1 MINFD
6 ILMNSI
12 NVSDNKSSF
21 NKSDV
26 EMKSINFEDV
36 IKKQEDCKSANIDK
50 KSNKNG
56 NFSLNDDSKEETLG
70 QLIDSFIKNN
80 DKFIEEIS
88 SIIEEDLSEENA
100 FNIINIFLTLHTIEQ
115 TIKNNNSISFEN
127 IEFVDI
133 NSFSEKYLSLDNTFD
148 NSETINFN
156 FLGKF
161 MLEEN
166 TIKIPI
172 YTEKDEFKV
181 LNITNDK
188 ESINNKESINIE
200 DIFEKVVEEY
210 FELELNN
217 KNEKINQNKSLL
229 INNENNILDKLTN
242 DYFNKDK
249 KDIYNKLSDEL
260 LNKLPN
266 KLLDELSD
274 IEDFKSVDYKDLSS
288 LQSGNNANYY
298 NSSFND
304 FLINQRLVDVKFNK
318 NTDNE
323 LELLLKIQNSNS
335 EVTNN
340 ISPYSYGLIDSVN
353 GKINE
358 NIQPQTIRYS
368 HFESDLANTIS
379 HMKNSNLEEL
389 TIKVKP
395 KELGE
400 ITINLIK
407 KDGLS
412 EVVIFIEKEELFDS
426 LKRDISRIE
435 AEIKKTGLTID
446 NISIEVKK
454 QEGSSFDLNNNS
466 GARFENSD
474 DYNKKSKRES
484 KDSNKKDKTIDKDD
498 VVYNVDNK
506 SNDLSEIS
514 ILA

>member
-26 EMKSINFEDV
+26 EIKSINFEDV

-50 KSNKNG
+50 NYNKNG
-56 NFSLNDDSKEETLG
+56 DFSLNDASKEDASG
-70 QLIDSFIKNN
+70 QLIDSFIK
-80 DKFIEEIS
+80 DDAKFIEEIS
-88 SIIEEDLSEENA
+88 SIIEEDLCEEDA
-100 FNIINIFLTLHTIEQ
+100 FNIINIFLTLHAVEQ
-115 TIKNNNSISFEN
+115 IIKNNNSISFEN

-133 NSFSEKYLSLDNTFD
+133 DSFSEKYLSLDSMFN
-148 NSETINFN
+148 NSETISFD

-161 MLEEN
+161 RLEEN

-172 YTEKDEFKV
+172 YAKKEGFEV
-181 LNITNDK
+181 LNIANDK
-188 ESINNKESINIE
+188 EFTKIE
-200 DIFEKVVEEY
+200 DVFKKVVEEY

-217 KNEKINQNKSLL
+217 KNEEVNQDKSLL

-249 KDIYNKLSDEL
+249 KDIYNKLSD
-260 LNKLPN
+260 
-266 KLLDELSD
+266 KLLE
-274 IEDFKSVDYKDLSS
+274 IEDFNSIDYKNFSS
-288 LQSGNNANYY
+288 LESKNNTNYY
-298 NSSFND
+298 NNSFNN
-304 FLINQRLVDVKFNK
+304 FLVNQRLIDVKSNK
-318 NTDNE
+318 NTDSE
-323 LELLLKIQNSNS
+323 LELLLKVQNSNS
-335 EVTNN
+335 EVADN

-353 GKINE
+353 DKINE
-358 NIQPQTIRYS
+358 NMQPQTIRYS

-379 HMKNSNLEEL
+379 HMRNSNLEEL

-395 KELGE
+395 RELGE

-435 AEIKKTGLTID
+435 AEIKKTGLMID
-446 NISIEVKK
+446 NISIEIKK

-484 KDSNKKDKTIDKDD
+484 KYSNKKDKTIDKDD

>member
-56 NFSLNDDSKEETLG
+56 NFSLNDDSKKEALG
-70 QLIDSFIKNN
+70 QLIDSFIKDNN
-80 DKFIEEIS
+80 KFIEEIS
-88 SIIEEDLSEENA
+88 SIIEEDLSEEDD

-133 NSFSEKYLSLDNTFD
+133 NSFSEKYLSLDNIFD
-148 NSETINFN
+148 NSETINFD

-161 MLEEN
+161 RLEEN

-172 YTEKDEFKV
+172 YAEKEGFKV
-181 LNITNDK
+181 LNIANDK
-188 ESINNKESINIE
+188 ESIKIE
-200 DIFEKVVEEY
+200 DVFEKVVEEY

-217 KNEKINQNKSLL
+217 KNEEVNQDKSLL

-274 IEDFKSVDYKDLSS
+274 IEDFKSIDYKDLSS

-304 FLINQRLVDVKFNK
+304 FLINQRLVDVKFSK
-318 NTDNE
+318 NTDSE

-335 EVTNN
+335 EVTDN

-353 GKINE
+353 DKINE

-446 NISIEVKK
+446 NISVEVKK
-454 QEGSSFDLNNNS
+454 QEGSNFDLNNNS
-466 GARFENSD
+466 GATFENSD

-484 KDSNKKDKTIDKDD
+484 KDSNRKDKTIDKDD
-498 VVYNVDNK
+498 VVCNVDNK
-506 SNDLSEIS
+506 SNDLSEIN

>member
-26 EMKSINFEDV
+26 EIKSINFEDV

-50 KSNKNG
+50 KYNKNG
-56 NFSLNDDSKEETLG
+56 DFSLNDDSKEDASG
-70 QLIDSFIKNN
+70 QLIDSFIK
-80 DKFIEEIS
+80 DDAKFIEEIS
-88 SIIEEDLSEENA
+88 SIIEEEDLYEEDA
-100 FNIINIFLTLHTIEQ
+100 FNIINIFLTLHAVEQ
-115 TIKNNNSISFEN
+115 IIKNNNSISFEN

-133 NSFSEKYLSLDNTFD
+133 DSFSEKYLSLDSMFN
-148 NSETINFN
+148 NSETISFD

-161 MLEEN
+161 RLEEN

-172 YTEKDEFKV
+172 YAEKKGFEV

-188 ESINNKESINIE
+188 EFTKIE
-200 DIFEKVVEEY
+200 DVFKKVVEEY

-217 KNEKINQNKSLL
+217 KNEEVNQDKSLL

-249 KDIYNKLSDEL
+249 KDIYNKLSD
-260 LNKLPN
+260 
-266 KLLDELSD
+266 KLLER
-274 IEDFKSVDYKDLSS
+274 EDFNSIDYKNFSS
-288 LQSGNNANYY
+288 LKSKNNTNYY
-298 NSSFND
+298 NNSFNN
-304 FLINQRLVDVKFNK
+304 FLVNQRLIDVKSNK
-318 NTDNE
+318 NTDSE
-323 LELLLKIQNSNS
+323 LELLLKVQNSNS
-335 EVTNN
+335 EVTDN

-353 GKINE
+353 DKINE
-358 NIQPQTIRYS
+358 NMQPQTIRYS

-407 KDGLS
+407 KDGVS

-446 NISIEVKK
+446 NISVEVKK

-484 KDSNKKDKTIDKDD
+484 KYSNKKDKTIDKDD

>member
-1 MINFD
+1 
-6 ILMNSI
+6 MNSI

-21 NKSDV
+21 NKSNV
-26 EMKSINFEDV
+26 KIKSINFEDV

-50 KSNKNG
+50 KYNKNG
-56 NFSLNDDSKEETLG
+56 DFSLNDDSEEDASG
-70 QLIDSFIKNN
+70 QLIDSFIKDNA
-80 DKFIEEIS
+80 KFIEEIS
-88 SIIEEDLSEENA
+88 SIIEEEDLYEEDA
-100 FNIINIFLTLHTIEQ
+100 FNIINIFLTLHAVEQ
-115 TIKNNNSISFEN
+115 IIKNNNSISFEN

-133 NSFSEKYLSLDNTFD
+133 DSFSEKYLSLDNIFD
-148 NSETINFN
+148 NSETISFD

-161 MLEEN
+161 RLEEN

-172 YTEKDEFKV
+172 YAEKEGFEV
-181 LNITNDK
+181 LNVTNDK
-188 ESINNKESINIE
+188 EFTKIE
-200 DIFEKVVEEY
+200 DVFKKVVEEY

-217 KNEKINQNKSLL
+217 KNEEVNQDKSLL

-249 KDIYNKLSDEL
+249 KDIYNKLSD
-260 LNKLPN
+260 
-266 KLLDELSD
+266 KLLER
-274 IEDFKSVDYKDLSS
+274 EDFNSIDYKNFSS
-288 LQSGNNANYY
+288 LESKNNTNYY
-298 NSSFND
+298 NNSFNN
-304 FLINQRLVDVKFNK
+304 FLVNQRLIDVKSNK
-318 NTDNE
+318 NTDSE
-323 LELLLKIQNSNS
+323 LELLLKVQNSNS
-335 EVTNN
+335 EVTDN

-353 GKINE
+353 DKINE
-358 NIQPQTIRYS
+358 NMQPQTIRYS

-407 KDGLS
+407 KDGVS

-446 NISIEVKK
+446 NISVEVKK

-484 KDSNKKDKTIDKDD
+484 KYSNKKDKTIDKDD

>member
-21 NKSDV
+21 NKSNV
-26 EMKSINFEDV
+26 EIKSINFEDV

-50 KSNKNG
+50 KYNKNG
-56 NFSLNDDSKEETLG
+56 DFSLNDDSKEDASG
-70 QLIDSFIKNN
+70 QLIDSFVKDNA
-80 DKFIEEIS
+80 KFIEEIS
-88 SIIEEDLSEENA
+88 SIIEEEDLYEEDA
-100 FNIINIFLTLHTIEQ
+100 FNIINIFLTLQAVEQ
-115 TIKNNNSISFEN
+115 IIKNNNSISFEN

-133 NSFSEKYLSLDNTFD
+133 DSFSEKYLSLDNIFD
-148 NSETINFN
+148 NSETISFD

-161 MLEEN
+161 RLEEN

-172 YTEKDEFKV
+172 YAEKEGFEV

-188 ESINNKESINIE
+188 EFTKIE
-200 DIFEKVVEEY
+200 DVFKKVVEEY

-217 KNEKINQNKSLL
+217 KNEQVNQDKSLL

-249 KDIYNKLSDEL
+249 KDIYNKLSD
-260 LNKLPN
+260 
-266 KLLDELSD
+266 KLLER
-274 IEDFKSVDYKDLSS
+274 EDFNSIDYKNFSS
-288 LQSGNNANYY
+288 LESKNNTNYY
-298 NSSFND
+298 NNSFNN
-304 FLINQRLVDVKFNK
+304 FLVNQRLIDVKSNK
-318 NTDNE
+318 NTDSE
-323 LELLLKIQNSNS
+323 LELLLKVQNSNS
-335 EVTNN
+335 EVTDN

-353 GKINE
+353 DKINE
-358 NIQPQTIRYS
+358 NMQPQTIRYS

-407 KDGLS
+407 KDGVS

-446 NISIEVKK
+446 NISVEVKK

-484 KDSNKKDKTIDKDD
+484 KYSNKKDKTIDKDD

>member
-21 NKSDV
+21 NKSNV
-26 EMKSINFEDV
+26 KIKSINFEDV

-50 KSNKNG
+50 KYNKNG
-56 NFSLNDDSKEETLG
+56 DFSLNDDSEEDASG
-70 QLIDSFIKNN
+70 QLIDSFIKDNA
-80 DKFIEEIS
+80 KFIEEIS
-88 SIIEEDLSEENA
+88 SIVEEEDLYEEDA
-100 FNIINIFLTLHTIEQ
+100 FNIINIFLTLHAVEQ
-115 TIKNNNSISFEN
+115 IIKNNNSISFEN

-133 NSFSEKYLSLDNTFD
+133 DSFSEKYLSLDNIFD
-148 NSETINFN
+148 NSETISFD

-161 MLEEN
+161 RLEEN

-172 YTEKDEFKV
+172 YAEKEGFEV

-188 ESINNKESINIE
+188 EFTKIE
-200 DIFEKVVEEY
+200 DVFKKVVEEY

-217 KNEKINQNKSLL
+217 KNEEVNQDKSLL

-249 KDIYNKLSDEL
+249 KDIYNKLSD
-260 LNKLPN
+260 
-266 KLLDELSD
+266 KLLER
-274 IEDFKSVDYKDLSS
+274 EDFNSIDYKNFSS
-288 LQSGNNANYY
+288 LESKNNTNYY
-298 NSSFND
+298 NNSFNN
-304 FLINQRLVDVKFNK
+304 FLVNQRLIDVKSNK
-318 NTDNE
+318 NTDSE
-323 LELLLKIQNSNS
+323 LELLLKVQNSNS
-335 EVTNN
+335 EVTDN

-353 GKINE
+353 DKINE
-358 NIQPQTIRYS
+358 NMQPQTIRYS

-407 KDGLS
+407 KDGVS

-484 KDSNKKDKTIDKDD
+484 KYSNKKDKTIDKDD

>member
-26 EMKSINFEDV
+26 EIKSINFEDV

-50 KSNKNG
+50 NYNKNG
-56 NFSLNDDSKEETLG
+56 DFSLNDASKEDASG
-70 QLIDSFIKNN
+70 QLIDSFIK
-80 DKFIEEIS
+80 DDAKFIEEIS
-88 SIIEEDLSEENA
+88 SIIEEDLYEEDA
-100 FNIINIFLTLHTIEQ
+100 FNIINIFLTLHAVEQ
-115 TIKNNNSISFEN
+115 IIKNNNSISFEN

-133 NSFSEKYLSLDNTFD
+133 DSFSEKYLSLDNMFN
-148 NSETINFN
+148 NSETISFD

-161 MLEEN
+161 RLEEN

-172 YTEKDEFKV
+172 YAEKEGFEV
-181 LNITNDK
+181 LNIANDK
-188 ESINNKESINIE
+188 EFTKIE
-200 DIFEKVVEEY
+200 DVFKKVVEEY

-217 KNEKINQNKSLL
+217 KNEEVNQDKSLL
-229 INNENNILDKLTN
+229 INNENNILDRLTN

-249 KDIYNKLSDEL
+249 KDIYNKLSD
-260 LNKLPN
+260 
-266 KLLDELSD
+266 KLLE
-274 IEDFKSVDYKDLSS
+274 IEDFNSIDYKNFSS
-288 LQSGNNANYY
+288 LESKNNTNYY
-298 NSSFND
+298 NNSFNN
-304 FLINQRLVDVKFNK
+304 FLVNQRLIDVKSNK
-318 NTDNE
+318 NTDSE
-323 LELLLKIQNSNS
+323 LELLLKVQNSNS
-335 EVTNN
+335 EVADN

-353 GKINE
+353 DKINE
-358 NIQPQTIRYS
+358 NMQPQTIRYS

-395 KELGE
+395 RELGE

-435 AEIKKTGLTID
+435 AEIKKTGLMID

-484 KDSNKKDKTIDKDD
+484 KYSNKKDKTIDKDD

>member
-26 EMKSINFEDV
+26 EIKSINFEDV

-50 KSNKNG
+50 KYNKNG
-56 NFSLNDDSKEETLG
+56 DFSLNDDSKEDSSG
-70 QLIDSFIKNN
+70 QLIDSFIKDNA
-80 DKFIEEIS
+80 KFIEEIS
-88 SIIEEDLSEENA
+88 SIIEEEDLNEEDA
-100 FNIINIFLTLHTIEQ
+100 FNIINIFLTLHSVEQ
-115 TIKNNNSISFEN
+115 IIKNNNSISFEN

-133 NSFSEKYLSLDNTFD
+133 DSFSEKYLSLDNIFD
-148 NSETINFN
+148 NSETISFD

-161 MLEEN
+161 RLEEN

-172 YTEKDEFKV
+172 YAKKEGFEI
-181 LNITNDK
+181 LNIANDK
-188 ESINNKESINIE
+188 EFTKIE
-200 DIFEKVVEEY
+200 DVFKKVVEEY

-217 KNEKINQNKSLL
+217 KNEEVNQDKSLL

-242 DYFNKDK
+242 NYFNKDK
-249 KDIYNKLSDEL
+249 KDIYNKLSD
-260 LNKLPN
+260 
-266 KLLDELSD
+266 KLLER
-274 IEDFKSVDYKDLSS
+274 EDFNSIDYKNFSS
-288 LQSGNNANYY
+288 LESKNNTNYY
-298 NSSFND
+298 NNSFNN
-304 FLINQRLVDVKFNK
+304 FLVNQRLIDVKSNK
-318 NTDNE
+318 NTDSE
-323 LELLLKIQNSNS
+323 LELLLKVQNSNS
-335 EVTNN
+335 EVTDN
-340 ISPYSYGLIDSVN
+340 ISPYSYGLIDGVN
-353 GKINE
+353 DKINE
-358 NIQPQTIRYS
+358 NMQPQTIRYS

-446 NISIEVKK
+446 NISIEAKK

-484 KDSNKKDKTIDKDD
+484 KDSNKKDKTIDKDN

>member
-12 NVSDNKSSF
+12 NVSDNKSLF

-56 NFSLNDDSKEETLG
+56 NFSLNDDSKEEALG
-70 QLIDSFIKNN
+70 QLIDSFIKDN

-88 SIIEEDLSEENA
+88 SIIEEDLSEEDD

-133 NSFSEKYLSLDNTFD
+133 NSFSEKYLSLDNIFD
-148 NSETINFN
+148 NSETINFD

-161 MLEEN
+161 RLEEN

-172 YTEKDEFKV
+172 YAEKEGFKV
-181 LNITNDK
+181 LNIANDK
-188 ESINNKESINIE
+188 ESIKIE
-200 DIFEKVVEEY
+200 DVFEKVVEEY

-217 KNEKINQNKSLL
+217 KNEEVNQDKSLL
-229 INNENNILDKLTN
+229 INNKNNILDKLTN

-274 IEDFKSVDYKDLSS
+274 IEDFKSIDYKDLSS
-288 LQSGNNANYY
+288 LQSGNDANYY

-304 FLINQRLVDVKFNK
+304 FLINQRLVDVKFSK
-318 NTDNE
+318 NTDSE

-335 EVTNN
+335 EVTDN

-353 GKINE
+353 DKINE

-446 NISIEVKK
+446 NISVEVKK
-454 QEGSSFDLNNNS
+454 QEGSNFDLNNNS
-466 GARFENSD
+466 GATFENSD

-484 KDSNKKDKTIDKDD
+484 KDSNRKDKTIDKDD

-506 SNDLSEIS
+506 SNDLSEIN

>member
-26 EMKSINFEDV
+26 EIKSINFEDV

-50 KSNKNG
+50 KYNKNG
-56 NFSLNDDSKEETLG
+56 DFSLNDDSKEDASG
-70 QLIDSFIKNN
+70 QLIDSFIKDNA
-80 DKFIEEIS
+80 KFIEEIS
-88 SIIEEDLSEENA
+88 SIIEEEDLYEEDA
-100 FNIINIFLTLHTIEQ
+100 FNIINIFLTLHAVEQ
-115 TIKNNNSISFEN
+115 IIKNNNSISFEN

-133 NSFSEKYLSLDNTFD
+133 DSFSEKYLSLDSMFN
-148 NSETINFN
+148 NSETISFD

-161 MLEEN
+161 RLEEN

-172 YTEKDEFKV
+172 YAEKKGFEV

-188 ESINNKESINIE
+188 EFTKIE
-200 DIFEKVVEEY
+200 DVFKKVVEEY

-217 KNEKINQNKSLL
+217 KNEEVNQDKSLL

-249 KDIYNKLSDEL
+249 KDIYNKLSD
-260 LNKLPN
+260 
-266 KLLDELSD
+266 KLLER
-274 IEDFKSVDYKDLSS
+274 EDFNSIDYKNFSS
-288 LQSGNNANYY
+288 LKSKNNTNYY
-298 NSSFND
+298 NNSFNN
-304 FLINQRLVDVKFNK
+304 FLVNQRLIDVKSNK
-318 NTDNE
+318 NTDSE
-323 LELLLKIQNSNS
+323 LELLLKVQNSNS
-335 EVTNN
+335 EVTDN

-353 GKINE
+353 DKINE
-358 NIQPQTIRYS
+358 NMQPQTIRYS

-407 KDGLS
+407 KDGVS

-446 NISIEVKK
+446 NISVEVKK

-484 KDSNKKDKTIDKDD
+484 KYSNKKDKTIDKDD

>member
-26 EMKSINFEDV
+26 EIKSINFEDV

-50 KSNKNG
+50 KYNKNG
-56 NFSLNDDSKEETLG
+56 DFSLNDDSKEDASG
-70 QLIDSFIKNN
+70 QLIDSFIKDNA
-80 DKFIEEIS
+80 KFIEEIS
-88 SIIEEDLSEENA
+88 SIIEEEDLYEEDA
-100 FNIINIFLTLHTIEQ
+100 FNIINIFLTLHAVEQ
-115 TIKNNNSISFEN
+115 IIKNNNSISFEN

-133 NSFSEKYLSLDNTFD
+133 DSFSEKYLSLDNIFD
-148 NSETINFN
+148 NSETISFD

-161 MLEEN
+161 RLEEN

-172 YTEKDEFKV
+172 YAEKKGFEV

-188 ESINNKESINIE
+188 EFTKIE
-200 DIFEKVVEEY
+200 DVFKKVVEEY

-217 KNEKINQNKSLL
+217 KNEEVNQDKSLL

-249 KDIYNKLSDEL
+249 KDIYNKLSD
-260 LNKLPN
+260 
-266 KLLDELSD
+266 KLLER
-274 IEDFKSVDYKDLSS
+274 EDFNSIDYKNFSS
-288 LQSGNNANYY
+288 LESKNNTNYY
-298 NSSFND
+298 NNSFNN
-304 FLINQRLVDVKFNK
+304 FLVNQRLIDVKSNK
-318 NTDNE
+318 NTDSE
-323 LELLLKIQNSNS
+323 LELLLKVQNSNS
-335 EVTNN
+335 EVTDN

-353 GKINE
+353 DKINE
-358 NIQPQTIRYS
+358 NMQPQTIRYS

-407 KDGLS
+407 KDGVS

-446 NISIEVKK
+446 NISVEVKK

-484 KDSNKKDKTIDKDD
+484 KYSNKKDKTIDKDD

>member
-26 EMKSINFEDV
+26 EIKSINFEDV

-50 KSNKNG
+50 KYNKNG
-56 NFSLNDDSKEETLG
+56 DFSLNDDSKEDSSG
-70 QLIDSFIKNN
+70 QLIDSFIKDNA
-80 DKFIEEIS
+80 KFIEEIS
-88 SIIEEDLSEENA
+88 SIIEEEDLNEEDA
-100 FNIINIFLTLHTIEQ
+100 FNIINIFLTLHSVEQ
-115 TIKNNNSISFEN
+115 IIKNNNSISFEN

-133 NSFSEKYLSLDNTFD
+133 DSFSEKYLSLDNIFD
-148 NSETINFN
+148 NSETISFD

-161 MLEEN
+161 RLEEN

-172 YTEKDEFKV
+172 YAEKEGFEV
-181 LNITNDK
+181 LNIANDK
-188 ESINNKESINIE
+188 EFTKIE
-200 DIFEKVVEEY
+200 DVFKKVVEEY

-217 KNEKINQNKSLL
+217 KNEEVNQDKSLL

-249 KDIYNKLSDEL
+249 KDIYNKLSD
-260 LNKLPN
+260 
-266 KLLDELSD
+266 KLLER
-274 IEDFKSVDYKDLSS
+274 EDFNSIDYKNFSS
-288 LQSGNNANYY
+288 LESKNNTNYY
-298 NSSFND
+298 NNSFNN
-304 FLINQRLVDVKFNK
+304 FLVNQRLIDVKSNK
-318 NTDNE
+318 NTDSE
-323 LELLLKIQNSNS
+323 LELLLKVQNSNS
-335 EVTNN
+335 EVTDN

-353 GKINE
+353 DKINE
-358 NIQPQTIRYS
+358 NMQPQTIRYS

-407 KDGLS
+407 KDGVS

-446 NISIEVKK
+446 NISVEVKK

-484 KDSNKKDKTIDKDD
+484 KYSNKKDKTIDKDD